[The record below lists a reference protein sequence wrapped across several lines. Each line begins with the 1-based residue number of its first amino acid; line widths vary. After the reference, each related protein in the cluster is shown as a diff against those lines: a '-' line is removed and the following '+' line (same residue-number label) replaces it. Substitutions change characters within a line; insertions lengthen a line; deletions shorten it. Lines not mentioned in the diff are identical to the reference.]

1 LYHPD
6 ILGAD
11 ICYRV
16 TIDLDTDWLCVVS
29 FGMGM
34 VDTVVKDTYI
44 SFEGLPDWFQGRLA
58 VLSILE
64 NDAYLEGV
72 GHKAGDNE
80 FYSTFWVIEPSN
92 L

>member
-16 TIDLDTDWLCVVS
+16 TIDPDTDWLCVVS

-58 VLSILE
+58 VLMMLGNGGHIV
-64 NDAYLEGV
+64 DV
-72 GHKAGDNE
+72 GCRLDDE
-80 FYSTFWVIEPSN
+80 TFWVVQDPDV
-92 L
+92 